1 MEIDSISPVISGVIG
16 GMIATWLTSRWARNL
31 PTSYNRKSRNTLLKQ
46 HRPAIWSANVLF
58 FVGLCFGVA
67 LYRVGG
73 FANTDWRPLLWG
85 FGLASVLPLLALA
98 VVSLISGRS
107 AKEAYVAFA
116 WGQGSPI
123 WATYGL
129 LGAGVVAFA
138 FAVAGLGT

>member
-1 MEIDSISPVISGVIG
+1 MEFDSIRPVISGVIG
-16 GMIATWLTSRWARNL
+16 GVIATWLTSRWARKL
-31 PTSYNRKSRNTLLKQ
+31 PTSYNRKSRSALLKQ
-46 HRPAIWSANVLF
+46 HRPAIWTANIVF
-58 FVGLCFGVA
+58 FAGLVFGVA
-67 LYRVGG
+67 LYRIGG

-98 VVSLISGRS
+98 VVSFISGRS

-123 WATYGL
+123 WATYGI

-138 FAVAGLGT
+138 FAVASLGT